1 MTSRFVVVHIRQFMR
16 AQNSTFKRSTVVSIE
31 KKELSSSWTSHTD
44 RDDVT
49 KDLET
54 YSRLDEK
61 GIVSVALITET
72 AREVATQS

>member
-1 MTSRFVVVHIRQFMR
+1 MTSRFAVVDIRHFVR
-16 AQNSTFKRSTVVSIE
+16 TQNSTFKRSTMVSIE
-31 KKELSSSWTSHTD
+31 KKGLSLSWTSHTD

-61 GIVSVALITET
+61 GIASVALITET